1 MDNTPIDKPRAD
13 APKRSEA
20 EQIDFFNRSV
30 ERYKEA
36 SAITGETRRY
46 YNIGDTI
53 VCLAFAGEA
62 LIPYLTPALRHL
74 ETDPTPNPDLTILIW
89 DSRSTSVE
97 MVLPPCER
105 ANFTERGDFWGFN
118 SKRIRTAFHWS
129 DFSVNLMDLETKLG
143 FYWVKTV
150 EYLPMWV
157 FAAPLRTLFHWWMEQ
172 QGGQLL
178 HAAAVGTREG
188 ALLITGKGG
197 VGKSTTALS
206 CLRSDMYYLAD
217 DYLIVRLKPH
227 PMVQSLYCSAKLVP
241 EDLHKFPE
249 FAPFLIKNEAETDYD
264 KLVLFLYPELQER
277 VIRELPLIGVLSPVI
292 TEAQESSITKI
303 EYTRILGAMTF
314 TTMSQLPYSGE
325 YTQQFITRL
334 IEALPCYQ
342 LSLGKDL
349 ESTPRL
355 LKQYLAGEI
364 NPDHLHVTEEEKEY
378 RPLISIII
386 PVYNGAKFVRE
397 AVSNIMAQ
405 QYPATEII
413 FINDGS
419 TDDSEQVISAL
430 EIDYRYF
437 YQENQG
443 PAVARNRGI
452 KEATGDFFAFLDVD
466 DLWPDN
472 NLHHLMDEILE
483 DESILVV
490 HGHAQLTERDPV
502 SGEYEYIGNPGE
514 SFPGFLGAGLYRR
527 EAFNIVGTF
536 DTLFAYTGEDADWFK
551 RASELDF
558 NLKKLNEVTLFV
570 RRHGDNTTGGKTLV
584 ELNTLKVFKKS
595 LDRVRNPFQEKL
607 VTLDVSVII
616 PVYNGEK
623 YISEAI
629 ASVLNQAVAHKEVI
643 VVDDGSADQT
653 LMIAERFVPLIRIVR
668 QENRGAAS
676 ARNTGVGESCGKYL
690 TFLDADDLWMPGH
703 TEVLLSAL
711 EEHPEAHMVLGELEQ
726 FVSPELGEDQAHHLR
741 DELKVMPGFHPGCM
755 LISRQAFDQVGL
767 LNEKLRLAEFVDWFA
782 RARHENLNIH
792 QVNQIVYK
800 RRIHTT
806 NQGMTKRDQMQ
817 DYTAAL
823 RDKILRNRQAGKP

>member
-13 APKRSEA
+13 APKRSEE

-30 ERYKEA
+30 ERYREA

-53 VCLAFAGEA
+53 VCLAFAGET

-74 ETDPTPNPDLTILIW
+74 ETEPTTNPDLVILIW
-89 DSRSTSVE
+89 DSLSTSVE
-97 MVLPPCER
+97 MVLPPCDR

-129 DFSVNLMDLETKLG
+129 DFSVNLMDLETKIG

-206 CLRSDMYYLAD
+206 CLRSGMYYLAD
-217 DYLIVRLKPH
+217 DYLIVRLKPQ

-249 FAPFLIKNEAETDYD
+249 FAPFLIRNETETGYD
-264 KLVLFLYPELQER
+264 KLVLFLYPELRDR

-292 TEAQESSITKI
+292 TEETESSITKI
-303 EYTRILGAMTF
+303 AYTRILGAMSF

-325 YTQQFITRL
+325 YTQHFITRL

-342 LSLGKDL
+342 LSLGKDT
-349 ESTPRL
+349 ESTPKL
-355 LKQYLAGEI
+355 LRQYLAGEI
-364 NPDHLHVTEEEKEY
+364 KPDHLTVTETDKEY

-397 AVSNIMAQ
+397 AVSNILAQ

-413 FINDGS
+413 FVDDGS
-419 TDDSEQVISAL
+419 TDDSEKVISAL
-430 EIDYRYF
+430 EIDHRYF

-443 PAVARNRGI
+443 PAIARNRGI
-452 KEATGDFFAFLDVD
+452 KEATGDFIAFLDVD
-466 DLWPDN
+466 DLWPVN

-483 DESILVV
+483 DESIMVV
-490 HGHAQLTERDPV
+490 HGHAQLTEKDAV
-502 SGEYEYIGNPGE
+502 TGTYEYIGNPGE

-527 EAFNIVGTF
+527 DAFNRVGTF

-570 RRHGDNTTGGKTLV
+570 RRHGDNMTGGRTLV

-595 LDRVRNPFQEKL
+595 LDRIRNPFQEKL

-616 PVYNGEK
+616 PVFNGEK

-629 ASVLNQAVAHKEVI
+629 VSVLNQAAAHKEVI
-643 VVDDGSADQT
+643 LVDDGSTDQT
-653 LMIAERFVPLIRIVR
+653 LSIAERFVPLIRIVR
-668 QENRGAAS
+668 QENRGAAA

-703 TEVLLSAL
+703 TEVLLTAF
-711 EEHPEAHMVLGELEQ
+711 EEHPEADVVMGELEQ
-726 FVSPELGEDQAHHLR
+726 FVSPELGEAHAQHLR
-741 DELKVMPGFHPGCM
+741 NELKVMPGFHPGCM
-755 LISRQAFDQVGL
+755 LISRQTFDQVGP

-782 RARHENLNIH
+782 RAQHENLNMH
-792 QVNQIVYK
+792 QVNRIVYK

-823 RDKILRNRQAGKP
+823 RDKILRNRKAGKP